1 MNSQQESDISMSIN
15 SIKVKKNKF
24 KILDKD
30 ISMFVTNEYEIDVS
44 QYIEDEPKEHEL
56 IIDFD

>member
-56 IIDFD
+56 IIDF